1 MHTGQQRSAPLNLR
15 AGDLVEVRGIDEILA
30 TLDEHGSLDGLPFM
44 PEMLKFCGRRL
55 RVASRAEKTC
65 DRVERKGLRKVTGSA
80 TVHLEGVR
88 CDGAFHDGCQA
99 LCLIFWKE
107 AWLKRVGSGRED
119 SSPAAHDAS
128 VSQEALLQAAPVFA
142 AARKLP
148 TVAGETVY
156 SCQATEAMRF
166 TAPPEPS
173 TTDYWRDVRCGN
185 VPWRSA
191 VRAYVIERFNAFQRT
206 RGGTLYPPLGGV
218 GTKTP
223 TARLD
228 VRPGELV
235 QVKTRTEIF
244 ATIDAAEGKNRGL
257 TFDREM
263 LQYCGRTFR
272 VLQRVEKFI
281 DEPTGRMMTMKSDC
295 IMLEGAICESRYHG
309 LCPRAIYPF
318 WREIWLERVPASASM
333 GPGAGEQPFTIFVV
347 MSVFQMVRR
356 RMFGGRRT
364 QAAGLS
370 SRT

>member
-1 MHTGQQRSAPLNLR
+1 LNLR

-30 TLDEHGSLDGLPFM
+30 TLDEHGRFEGLPFM
-44 PEMLKFCGRRL
+44 PEMLKLCGRRL
-55 RVASRAEKTC
+55 RVASRAGKTC
-65 DRVERKGLRKVTGSA
+65 DRVERKGLRSVTGSA

-107 AWLKRVGSGRED
+107 AWLKRADGGGED
-119 SSPAAHDAS
+119 SPAA
-128 VSQEALLQAAPVFA
+128 VSNAGLSLDGLPQAARVFVG
-142 AARKLP
+142 ARKAP
-148 TVAGETVY
+148 TGGGETVY
-156 SCQATEAMRF
+156 SCQATEAMQF
-166 TAPPEPS
+166 TAPPEPAAAF
-173 TTDYWRDVRCGN
+173 YWRDVRCGN
-185 VPWRSA
+185 VSWRSA
-191 VRAYVIERFNAFQRT
+191 VRAYAVERFNDFQRS
-206 RGGTLYPPLGGV
+206 RGGTQYPPLGGI

-235 QVKTRTEIF
+235 QVKTRAEI
-244 ATIDAAEGKNRGL
+244 ASTIDAAEGKNRGL

-263 LQYCGRTFR
+263 LQYCGRTFK

-318 WREIWLERVPASASM
+318 WREIWLERAPAPPSARR
-333 GPGAGEQPFTIFVV
+333 GAGEQSFVAFV
-347 MSVFQMVRR
+347 LVSAFQMVRR
-356 RMFGGRRT
+356 RIFGRR
-364 QAAGLS
+364 AGELAGLS
-370 SRT
+370 SGGR